1 MTTRSAAARLSK
13 AATSNPTKRSRIKSP
28 SPIVK
33 QETDPATPRPSKA
46 RRIRTEQISPSDS
59 LAQVKDEGMSPNKL
73 RDRKLKVQSTLS
85 PDGPFPSFA
94 HPTPTECAVAHQILA
109 AIHGPRSRPAQVVA
123 SASRAGC
130 GDSPSVLDALVR
142 TILSQNT
149 SDTNSTRAKL
159 NMDKVY
165 GRSDK
170 WEAIAEG
177 GQAKL
182 EEAIRSGGLSQVKSK
197 VILQILNQAKEKYGE
212 YTLDHL
218 HKASTEDAM
227 QELLA
232 FDGVGPKT
240 ASCVLLF
247 CLQRDDFAVDTHV
260 HRITGLLGW
269 RPKTANR
276 EQTYHH
282 LNKRI
287 PDEHKYA
294 LHILLVTHGK
304 KCDECK
310 AGGRSSG
317 KCQLRT
323 AFREGIK
330 EGMED
335 IKVDA
340 EDKDGLLQGVKEE
353 IKVEKGE

>member
-1 MTTRSAAARLSK
+1 MATRTRSASRTAAVASSASSRSFPKRIKVELEYPRS
-13 AATSNPTKRSRIKSP
+13 TKRIRRSTTPELK
-28 SPIVK
+28 PIVK
-33 QETDPATPRPSKA
+33 
-46 RRIRTEQISPSDS
+46 TE
-59 LAQVKDEGMSPNKL
+59 PNAANTL
-73 RDRKLKVQSTLS
+73 RDRKLKAHSNHTT
-85 PDGPFPSFA
+85 DGPFPTFP
-94 HPTPTECAVAHQILA
+94 HPTPVECERAHSILA
-109 AIHGPRSRPAQVVA
+109 ALHGPRLRPAQVVA
-123 SASRAGC
+123 SKDRAGC

-159 NMDKVY
+159 SMDKVY
-165 GRSDK
+165 GGSDR
-170 WEAIAEG
+170 WDEIAAG

-182 EEAIRSGGLSQVKSK
+182 EEAIRCGGLSAVKSK
-197 VILQILNQAKEKYGE
+197 VIIRILEQAKERYGA

-227 QELLA
+227 QELLG

-269 RPKTANR
+269 RPKNANR

-287 PDEHKYA
+287 PDEHKYG

-304 KCDECK
+304 RCDECK
-310 AGGRSSG
+310 AGGRSAG
-317 KCQLRT
+317 KCDLRK
-323 AFREGIK
+323 AFK
-330 EGMED
+330 EGV
-335 IKVDA
+335 KV
-340 EDKDGLLQGVKEE
+340 EPKGEFEQEMLQGMDSPKVEAKEEVKEE
-353 IKVEKGE
+353 MV